1 MKAREMLTCF
11 ALGMLSSNVAR
22 QIAMQSNMSGYIKNQ
37 RQYLHKPKE
46 MTQTG
51 QSNFLNEGWY
61 RA

>member
-37 RQYLHKPKE
+37 RQYLHKPKG
-46 MTQTG
+46 MTQKG
-51 QSNFLNEGWY
+51 
-61 RA
+61 